1 MLINILRLN
10 EVGVTVADLDDYCQC
25 VREFVKDDRFFTIQS
40 IRQEGFYHK
49 LDELAFEDWFYS
61 SIVVEDKENVSSLR
75 YSWNRIM
82 RLGKSQFNLSDFIE
96 WIILD
101 KIKIDIYDLLDLLW
115 EKYSIKTEKYKI
127 ISAAKEKNLYYDE
140 IMETVYIDYDTYF
153 EEI

>member
-1 MLINILRLN
+1 M
-10 EVGVTVADLDDYCQC
+10 
-25 VREFVKDDRFFTIQS
+25 
-40 IRQEGFYHK
+40 
-49 LDELAFEDWFYS
+49 
-61 SIVVEDKENVSSLR
+61 ENL
-75 YSWNRIM
+75 
-82 RLGKSQFNLSDFIE
+82 NLSDFIE